1 MPMYE
6 FYCSACNTIFTFF
19 SRSVNTEKVPACPKC
34 KRSSLS
40 RMVSRFAVTGRAA
53 KKGEG
58 GDGEEG
64 GEGMPDLPIDESRM
78 EKAMEALSSEAEHID
93 ENNPKQAA
101 DLMRKFSAMT
111 GLKLGDKMENAL
123 AKLEAGADP
132 ESLEAEMGDLSEND
146 LFKFDGMAGGGAK
159 TRAGA
164 RKAPVRDETMY
175 EM

>member
-6 FYCSACNTIFTFF
+6 FYCPGCNTIFTFF
-19 SRSVNTEKVPACPKC
+19 SKSINTEKVPACPKC
-34 KRSSLS
+34 KRPDLS

-53 KKGEG
+53 KNDEGGEG
-58 GDGEEG
+58 GDG

-111 GLKLGDKMENAL
+111 GLRLGDKMEDAL

-132 ESLEAEMGDLSEND
+132 DSLEAEMGDLNEND
-146 LFKFDGMAGGGAK
+146 LFKLDGMGGSAK
-159 TRAGA
+159 TKARSRRA
-164 RKAPVRDETMY
+164 PLRDETMY